1 MNSKE
6 SLNILT
12 SYGVNYIGTK
22 TLEPFLV
29 NNDKDFPLRVK
40 CAPIFL
46 DDLSECKMNDEHILR
61 DNDFI
66 IFIIQQIFIRNQWI
80 LMNLPLGNLDM
91 KIQKSMI

>member
-46 DDLSECKMNDEHILR
+46 DDLS
-61 DNDFI
+61 
-66 IFIIQQIFIRNQWI
+66 
-80 LMNLPLGNLDM
+80 
-91 KIQKSMI
+91 